1 MLAQRSGIDFDVIGP
16 LVLDPAQAVVRT
28 ILSVVGA

>member
-1 MLAQRSGIDFDVIGP
+1 MLAQRNGIDFDLLGL
-16 LVLDPAQAVVRT
+16 LVREPAQAVVRT

>member
-1 MLAQRSGIDFDVIGP
+1 MLARRNGIDFNVLGP